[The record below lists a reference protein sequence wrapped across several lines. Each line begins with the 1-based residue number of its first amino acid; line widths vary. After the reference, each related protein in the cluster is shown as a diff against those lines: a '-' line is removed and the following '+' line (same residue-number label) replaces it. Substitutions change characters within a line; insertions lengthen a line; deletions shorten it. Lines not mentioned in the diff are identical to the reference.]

1 MTLAFGKKMMGA
13 IKTKKTAIAASTMRR
28 EIKSSMTC
36 GREKMINSAVLVG
49 RLTKDIEIRQ
59 TTSGSKTTSFTL
71 AVNRTSKK
79 EGQPDADFISCVAW
93 NKTAELMAQYLHKGS
108 LIGVEGRIQ
117 TRSYDNQQ
125 GQKVYVTEVVANSVQ
140 FLDSRSSNFEQNSTN
155 QINTRSTY
163 QSPKFAPKNQQE
175 RHQTYKS
182 YSQPKFS
189 YASGNIDYG
198 AEMDIQSDDLPF

>member
-13 IKTKKTAIAASTMRR
+13 IKTKKTAIAASTTKKK
-28 EIKSSMTC
+28 IKSSMTC
-36 GREKMINSAVLVG
+36 GRETMINNVILVG

-59 TTSGSKTTSFTL
+59 TTSGSKTANFTL

-79 EGQPDADFISCVAW
+79 DGQQDADFINCVAW

-117 TRSYDNQQ
+117 TRSYENQQ
-125 GQKVYVTEVVANSVQ
+125 GQKVYVTEVLVNMIQ
-140 FLDSRSSNFEQNSTN
+140 FLGSRNANFEQNSLN
-155 QINTRSTY
+155 QGNIQQTY
-163 QSPKFAPKNQQE
+163 QSQNSAPKNQQE
-175 RHQTYKS
+175 RHHS

-189 YASGNIDYG
+189 YANGSVDYG
-198 AEMDIQSDDLPF
+198 AEIDIQSDDLPF